1 VGEDF
6 EAAVAALLA
15 RSVRLE
21 RYPDPEQDTDGVA
34 RFGDFRIAWFKD
46 PDGNTLHV
54 NSGQARP

>member
-1 VGEDF
+1 MGEDF

-34 RFGDFRIAWFKD
+34 RFGDFRMAWFKD

-54 NSGQARP
+54 NSG